1 MTPLYACTRG
11 PGCMPHKLSVY
22 HEVYLRFRVNVRMRR
37 QFMKWSL
44 QLIYTLRCNLG
55 LTVKQLTVINLGKI
69 SLYVEVNTAD
79 IVTFAVKLTVPGL
92 QFYR

>member
-44 QLIYTLRCNLG
+44 QLTYIYPKVQPG
-55 LTVKQLTVINLGKI
+55 ID
-69 SLYVEVNTAD
+69 SEAVNGHKSGENF
-79 IVTFAVKLTVPGL
+79 IIC
-92 QFYR
+92 RS